1 MESAQQC
8 QRGLLQRPGRAWCQ
22 AVCGPP
28 GMQALK
34 HRLKDQDA
42 EATGAVRP
50 VSVHCSRQFPHLER
64 SLGGWEGPSPS
75 SHTAGWKAC
84 ADLLP
89 SSRLARGRRCQIP
102 FCSPC
107 RREGSELRVVRTR
120 LNQHFSN
127 HGS

>member
-8 QRGLLQRPGRAWCQ
+8 QWGLLQRPGRTWCQ
-22 AVCGPP
+22 VVCGPP

-34 HRLKDQDA
+34 HRPKDHDA

-50 VSVHCSRQFPHLER
+50 VSVHCSRRFPHLER
-64 SLGGWEGPSPS
+64 SLGVGEGPSPS
-75 SHTAGWKAC
+75 SHTAGQKAC
-84 ADLLP
+84 ADLLR
-89 SSRLARGRRCQIP
+89 SGRLARGKWCQIP
-102 FCSPC
+102 FCFPC

-127 HGS
+127 HQS